1 MLGNISQTIVPV
13 PLFFLEK
20 DEKNLETFHI
30 PKNTR
35 SNIYYTDAKVMN
47 SMIDINFNR
56 NPRFSIKTSEDKN
69 REKYIPI
76 YNRKKY
82 KSNSEFKG
90 TYFPNI
96 IDNSKTRTE
105 YPKTDYEKY
114 IDYKNKTDYLEFF
127 QPKLRQEIFETT
139 NNLLDR
145 INANYD
151 MDRWNKFDHNTQ
163 FHKFFQTAYSPITD
177 VINSEG
183 NVRDKFSQT
192 LRDKAL
198 SLRSVS
204 PKTKYSII
212 ERVENKIINDR
223 NLLNENNLNNINTNQ
238 FIDLMLEENKT
249 NLLNL
254 RNTNVE
260 PIHYNLT
267 DTNFIEENKW
277 ITKNINKGD
286 LYKDFPSKT
295 RMEFNEKKLI
305 PKRKFKIVNTNLVS
319 KEKYGFKK
327 EEDRINKDDLW
338 KRPLHNDAYVLD

>member
-13 PLFFLEK
+13 PSFFLDQKEK
-20 DEKNLETFHI
+20 QLDTFKI
-30 PKNTR
+30 PKQTK
-35 SNIYYTDAKVMN
+35 SNSYYTDKKVMN
-47 SMIDINFNR
+47 SMIDMNLNR
-56 NPRFSIKTSEDKN
+56 NPRFPLRTSGSQNK
-69 REKYIPI
+69 EKYIPI
-76 YNRKKY
+76 YNRHQY
-82 KSNSEFKG
+82 RSNSDIKG
-90 TYFPNI
+90 TYFPDI
-96 IDNSKTRTE
+96 IDHSKSITQ
-105 YPKTDYEKY
+105 YPVTDYQKY

-127 QPKLRQEIFETT
+127 QPKLRQEIFKTT

-151 MDRWNKFDHNTQ
+151 MERWNQFDHRTQ
-163 FHKFFQTAYSPITD
+163 FNKFFQTTYSPITD
-177 VINSEG
+177 VINSEE
-183 NVRDKFSQT
+183 NVREKFSQT

-223 NLLNENNLNNINTNQ
+223 NLLNENNLNNSNTNQ

-277 ITKNINKGD
+277 ITKNINKGE
-286 LYKDFPSKT
+286 LYKDFPSKN